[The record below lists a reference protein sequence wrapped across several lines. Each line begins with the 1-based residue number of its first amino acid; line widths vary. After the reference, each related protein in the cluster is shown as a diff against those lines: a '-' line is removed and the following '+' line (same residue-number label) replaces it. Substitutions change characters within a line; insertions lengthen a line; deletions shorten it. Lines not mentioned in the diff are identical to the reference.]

1 MKNFVL
7 FWILFS
13 PLFCSAQDSTE
24 TERIYYYFDSGL
36 DFEHCDT
43 TFLTRIVDS
52 ASRIPIDGWLILKRP
67 KEIEVRH
74 MSDGLADGLFAHYK
88 KIHAEWHLIE
98 AGNYKKFKLMEVLT
112 FDWKKQGID
121 RNSYN
126 YGLTEIYTRRTD
138 YELGNIKFFGRTF
151 SVKPNKY
158 KIKDHYK
165 FYRGKKSV
173 KVRYKVESIN
183 KMWEY
188 SIMSEI
194 DKRFPSVLNA
204 NQNPF
209 SHIRFDGY
217 YYRLTFLER
226 HDSVNVLSQ
235 FIKFYPDGKLKY
247 VRKIKGMNHVIDW
260 NSIIEKSDYSLK
272 GNTVNFSIPNTEI
285 NFSNGTFYET
295 FLHIYDQY
303 YKHGIKSSEVFDFV
317 KE

>member
-24 TERIYYYFDSGL
+24 TERIYYYFDSDL
-36 DFEHCDT
+36 DFEVCFT
-43 TFLTRIVDS
+43 PFLVRIVDS
-52 ASRIPIDGWLILKRP
+52 SSRIPIEGWLILKGP

-74 MSDGLADGLFAHYK
+74 MSDGLEDGIFAHYK
-88 KIHAEWHLIE
+88 KIHTEWHLIK
-98 AGNYKKFKLMEVLT
+98 AGKYKQSKLMEVLT

-121 RNSYN
+121 SNSYN
-126 YGLTEIYTRRTD
+126 YGLTKIYTRRTD
-138 YELGNIKFFGRTF
+138 YELGNVQFFSRTISF
-151 SVKPNKY
+151 KPNKF
-158 KIKDHYK
+158 KIKDNYE
-165 FYRGKKSV
+165 FSRGKKSV

-183 KMWEY
+183 KMWEN
-188 SIMSEI
+188 STLSEI
-194 DKRFPSVLNA
+194 DKRFPSVLNS

-217 YYRLTFLER
+217 YYRLTFPDYK
-226 HDSVNVLSQ
+226 DSLNVMSQ

-247 VRKIKGMNHVIDW
+247 VRKTKGMNHVIDW
-260 NSIIEKSDYSLK
+260 NSITEKSDYSLK
-272 GNTVNFSIPNTEI
+272 GNTANFKILNTEI
-285 NFSNGTFYET
+285 SFTNGTFYET

-303 YKHGIKSSEVFDFV
+303 YKGGLKYSEVFDFI

>member
-43 TFLTRIVDS
+43 TFLLRIVDS
-52 ASRIPIDGWLILKRP
+52 ASRIPIDGWLILKWP
-67 KEIEVRH
+67 KDIAVRH
-74 MSDGLADGLFAHYK
+74 MSDGLEDGIFAHYK
-88 KIHAEWHLIE
+88 KIHSEWHLIS
-98 AGNYKKFKLMEVLT
+98 AGNSKRNELIEILT

-121 RNSYN
+121 SNSYN
-126 YGLTEIYTRRTD
+126 YGLTKIYTRRPD
-138 YELGNIKFFGRTF
+138 YELGNIQYFSRTISFKSNKF
-151 SVKPNKY
+151 
-158 KIKDHYK
+158 KIKDNYK
-165 FYRGKKSV
+165 FSRGKKSV